1 MFLLI
6 VFDARRKISTI
17 SSSIVH
23 SSGGLISKMG
33 TCRGTTIPIP
43 SQDCS
48 IRAPCPVSIPSGLI
62 PFFRSAVRS
71 QSGGIVFFFASEI
84 DDCFIPKNSANS
96 ACVLHSTAQKS
107 VVGLET

>member
-43 SQDCS
+43 SQDCN
-48 IRAPCPVSIPSGLI
+48 IRVPCPVSIQSGLI

-71 QSGGIVFFFASEI
+71 QSGGIVFLFFASEI
-84 DDCFIPKNSANS
+84 DDCFIPKNFAKL
-96 ACVLHSTAQKS
+96 ACILPPQKS